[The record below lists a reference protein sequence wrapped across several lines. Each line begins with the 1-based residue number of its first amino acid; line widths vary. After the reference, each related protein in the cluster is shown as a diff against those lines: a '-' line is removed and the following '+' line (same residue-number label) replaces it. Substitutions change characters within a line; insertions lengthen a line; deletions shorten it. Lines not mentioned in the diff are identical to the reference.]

1 MSLWY
6 SGTKWLQNAAALRRH
21 GSDQAVR
28 ALKLCRR
35 TLDIQVGAPAEFQR
49 PDGVI
54 RAVAAQRCG
63 ILEPFRARA
72 SLFQYNKPIL
82 IRILF
87 GF

>member
-21 GSDQAVR
+21 GSDHAVR

-49 PDGVI
+49 PHSLI
-54 RAVAAQRCG
+54 RAAARRFVTQPGSNPPVRSESECDSE
-63 ILEPFRARA
+63 L
-72 SLFQYNKPIL
+72 IL
-82 IRILF
+82 IRT
-87 GF
+87 